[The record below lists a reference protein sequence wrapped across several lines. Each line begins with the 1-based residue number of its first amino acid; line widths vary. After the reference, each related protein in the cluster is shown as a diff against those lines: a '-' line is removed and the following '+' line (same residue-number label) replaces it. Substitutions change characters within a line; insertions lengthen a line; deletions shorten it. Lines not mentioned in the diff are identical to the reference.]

1 MEWGDGSFSG
11 LDTSQSFRWH
21 QYVKPGTYTLNFDY
35 QDQFEGTMIRCVAR
49 FPLADSNVRTVVVHD
64 RAEAQLLVHTNPSF
78 IGHPTA
84 FTVQLDSVYE
94 RFLLDFGDNQSIVAL
109 ADTPFVIHKYHT
121 EGLHFAILTPFFT
134 ISQKMPSCPKRDTVL
149 VVILQDSLNSIDE
162 YSTEI
167 KMYPNPTTG
176 TLNIQT
182 QNAIESLRLYS
193 TDGQLVYTKGNAG
206 TDLKLELEF
215 LSSGLYI
222 VEMLVGQQ
230 VIRRM
235 VVLR

>member
-1 MEWGDGSFSG
+1 
-11 LDTSQSFRWH
+11 
-21 QYVKPGTYTLNFDY
+21 
-35 QDQFEGTMIRCVAR
+35 
-49 FPLADSNVRTVVVHD
+49 
-64 RAEAQLLVHTNPSF
+64 
-78 IGHPTA
+78 
-84 FTVQLDSVYE
+84 
-94 RFLLDFGDNQSIVAL
+94 
-109 ADTPFVIHKYHT
+109 
-121 EGLHFAILTPFFT
+121 
-134 ISQKMPSCPKRDTVL
+134 
-149 VVILQDSLNSIDE
+149 VILQDSLNSIDE